1 MTRQYVVSIKNVG
14 VKRYPYKIQAIIY
27 CLLNGYYVFTGRGF
41 FLPHPDV
48 TIEKIIPWSE
58 FLKKNKF

>member
-1 MTRQYVVSIKNVG
+1 MTRQYVVSIKNVE

-27 CLLNGYYVFTGRGF
+27 CLLNGYYVSTGRGLF
-41 FLPHPDV
+41 SIHPDV

-58 FLKKNKF
+58 FLKKNRF